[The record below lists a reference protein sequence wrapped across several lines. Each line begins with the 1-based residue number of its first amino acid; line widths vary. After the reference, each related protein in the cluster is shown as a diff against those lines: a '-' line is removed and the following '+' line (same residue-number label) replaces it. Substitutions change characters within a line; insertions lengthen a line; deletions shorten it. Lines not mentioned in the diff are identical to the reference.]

1 MGKASRRRA
10 RQQARPTRVRPPK
23 VEFVERPF
31 EGLAGETDLVA
42 MREIVPAA
50 TIPARTTAD
59 HGGAD
64 VLVASLLPDLAPAMR
79 RQDGTVLVGMQTAS
93 SSGDA
98 SRDVAHALLQAIE
111 LEPGEV
117 LPVGALPE
125 PGPRLQD
132 VLDPAVEPVVTVHAD
147 FGYWVSEDQ
156 QGEAEVAQAVKD
168 SAEHLVP
175 TVKIDSVRSA
185 YWCRMGREFVR
196 WTRPE
201 DPEAV
206 FDALARLH
214 AARELK
220 VDDDSRF
227 VGAFRTSGLLVPVF
241 ELAPGT
247 EAEELE
253 GPLADL
259 GARLDAA
266 LAVDGPL
273 TPEER
278 RGRAGLVSRQVS
290 LR

>member
-10 RQQARPTRVRPPK
+10 RQQDRPTRVRPPK

-31 EGLAGETDLVA
+31 QGLAGETDLVA

-50 TIPARTTAD
+50 TIPARTTAE
-59 HGGAD
+59 HGATD
-64 VLVASLLPDLAPAMR
+64 VVIASLLPDLAPALR
-79 RQDGTVLVGMQTAS
+79 REDGTVLVAMQTAS

-98 SRDVAHALLQAIE
+98 SRDVAHALLQALD
-111 LEPGEV
+111 LEPGSV

-132 VLDPAVEPVVTVHAD
+132 VLDPAVEPVITVHPD

-156 QGEAEVAQAVKD
+156 QDEAEVAQAVKD

-175 TVKIDSVRSA
+175 TVKIDSVASA

-196 WTRPE
+196 WIRPE

-214 AARELK
+214 AARELS
-220 VDDDSRF
+220 VDEGSRF

-247 EAEELE
+247 EADELD
-253 GPLADL
+253 GPMADL
-259 GARLDAA
+259 GTRFDAA

>member
-10 RQQARPTRVRPPK
+10 RQQDRPTRVRPPK

-50 TIPARTTAD
+50 TIPARTTAE
-59 HGGAD
+59 HGATD
-64 VLVASLLPDLAPAMR
+64 VVIASLLPDLAPALR
-79 RQDGTVLVGMQTAS
+79 REDGTVLVAMQTAS

-98 SRDVAHALLQAIE
+98 SRDVAHALLQALD
-111 LEPGEV
+111 LEPGSV

-132 VLDPAVEPVVTVHAD
+132 VLDPAVEPVITVHPD

-156 QGEAEVAQAVKD
+156 QDEAEVAQAVKD

-175 TVKIDSVRSA
+175 TVKIDSVASA

-196 WTRPE
+196 WIRPE

-214 AARELK
+214 AARELS
-220 VDDDSRF
+220 VDEGSRF

-247 EAEELE
+247 EADELD
-253 GPLADL
+253 GPMADL
-259 GARLDAA
+259 GTRFDAA